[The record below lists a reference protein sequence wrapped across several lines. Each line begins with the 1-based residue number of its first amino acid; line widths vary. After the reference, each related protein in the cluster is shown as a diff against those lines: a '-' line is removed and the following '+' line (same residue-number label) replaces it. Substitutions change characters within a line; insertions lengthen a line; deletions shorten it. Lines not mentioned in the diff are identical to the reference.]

1 MITFPRMMINKIV
14 FFSASSIEQSIVN
27 FKKLH
32 PEVRKCTIWSDN
44 GAHYKNTSLILW
56 LGSLYQKTGMQIT
69 TYNNFEAQKGKT
81 KLDSHY
87 AILKFSLKAYRHEG
101 HNSLTP
107 NDIIAGT
114 ERLRGT
120 NVYEIVIDRTRE
132 PQSAKTWQGISNY
145 FSFVYHYNINLEC
158 CEIMAQEQTGLG
170 PSTTLKKAKMDNLW
184 SNCSV
189 DTGALTHF
197 DLEKGNRKAP
207 LVEKKK
213 TTALVVGKEN
223 QQQQSVQIEEVS
235 SNCLTKCPE
244 CGVCFLRKGNLK
256 IHRESKKCQKR
267 KKSQRATDIGHSV
280 LKDDECLASSLEKAK
295 KFKHNTVNNT
305 VAEIEIV
312 KESQSQW
319 NLTIQGTALKRQQ
332 GKKKA
337 VRFTTQQIAVMID
350 CYNKGKDLSKRY
362 TPAMCQ
368 KEMKLH
374 TEIGPENIL
383 TENQIRSYTGMS
395 GYWVRSDVS
404 LYKAPQAAAISP
416 FDLTRPT
423 HTCRDRPQHRE
434 LRPLLFST
442 SAWVL

>member
-1 MITFPRMMINKIV
+1 
-14 FFSASSIEQSIVN
+14 
-27 FKKLH
+27 
-32 PEVRKCTIWSDN
+32 
-44 GAHYKNTSLILW
+44 
-56 LGSLYQKTGMQIT
+56 MQIT

-101 HNSLTP
+101 HNILTP

-132 PQSAKTWQGISNY
+132 PQSAKTWQGISSY

-170 PSTTLKKAKMDNLW
+170 PSTTLKKAQMDNLW

-256 IHRESKKCQKR
+256 MHRESKRCQKR

-280 LKDDECLASSLEKAK
+280 LKNDECLASSLEKAK
-295 KFKHNTVNNT
+295 KFKHNTVNKT
-305 VAEIEIV
+305 VAEIEI
-312 KESQSQW
+312 E
-319 NLTIQGTALKRQQ
+319 
-332 GKKKA
+332 
-337 VRFTTQQIAVMID
+337 
-350 CYNKGKDLSKRY
+350 KGKSKPVEPNYSKNSIKTATREEKSCTFHY
-362 TPAMCQ
+362 TANSCHDRLLQQREGPIQ
-368 KEMKLH
+368 TLH
-374 TEIGPENIL
+374 SSNVPKRNEVA
-383 TENQIRSYTGMS
+383 Y
-395 GYWVRSDVS
+395 
-404 LYKAPQAAAISP
+404 
-416 FDLTRPT
+416 
-423 HTCRDRPQHRE
+423 
-434 LRPLLFST
+434 
-442 SAWVL
+442 